1 MPYNMLMGK
10 KPLIPLSV
18 MILLIAGYF
27 SFRLANNQGDRDIAE
42 QNEIQESFSE
52 NPDENESASAPAAD
66 SGSASQNSSA
76 AASSSVP
83 ALETMLDVPFVVQ
96 APFAEWSDPT
106 FQNACEEASI
116 IMAMGWLKGEK
127 EISPTETK
135 RRILYI
141 VAFEDQA
148 FGYDTDTDVSD
159 MARIFREHFGYSKIE
174 PEKGVSLDDIR
185 KAVTAGQLVLVPTFG
200 QALDN
205 PHYTAPGPIVHM
217 LAIIGYDPAKKE
229 FVTNDPGTKHGAGYR
244 YAENVLFDAVWGY
257 PSGKDVPEK
266 PAANRRKDMLIISK

>member
-10 KPLIPLSV
+10 KSLIPLSI
-18 MILLIAGYF
+18 MILLVAGYF
-27 SFRLANNQGDRDIAE
+27 SFRLANNQSDQDIVE
-42 QNEIQESFSE
+42 PKKDQKSFSE
-52 NPDENESASAPAAD
+52 NSGGNGSTSVPAAG
-66 SGSASQNSSA
+66 SSSASQDSSS

-83 ALETMLDVPFVVQ
+83 APETMLDVPFVVQ
-96 APFAEWSDPT
+96 APFAEWNDPT

-116 IMAMGWLKGEK
+116 VMAMGWIKGEK
-127 EISPTETK
+127 EISPTEAK
-135 RRILYI
+135 RRILDI

-174 PEKGVSLDDIR
+174 PEKGVSLDNIR
-185 KAVTAGQLVLVPTFG
+185 KAVTTGQLVLVPTFG
-200 QALDN
+200 QALGN

-229 FVTNDPGTKHGAGYR
+229 FITNDPGTKRGAGYR

-257 PSGKDVPEK
+257 PSGKAVPEK
-266 PAANRRKDMLIISK
+266 PAANRRKDTLIISE